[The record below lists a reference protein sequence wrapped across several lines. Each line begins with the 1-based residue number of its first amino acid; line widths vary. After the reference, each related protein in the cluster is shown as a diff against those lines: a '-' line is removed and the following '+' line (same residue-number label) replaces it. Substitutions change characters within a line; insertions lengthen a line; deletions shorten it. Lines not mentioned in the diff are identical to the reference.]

1 MGFTITGSGEQRA
14 KKKDA
19 MSGRIE
25 TLFSGGLGS
34 LPKPRGPYKPGP
46 KRGQLRKGLKMTES
60 YKRKTKAR
68 TAEKARRH
76 KAGLK

>member
-1 MGFTITGSGEQRA
+1 MGFTITGSAEQRA

-19 MSGRIE
+19 MS
-25 TLFSGGLGS
+25 FSGGLGS

-46 KRGQLRKGLKMTES
+46 KRGQIRKGLKMTES
-60 YKRKTKAR
+60 YKRKTKER

-76 KAGLK
+76 RAGLRGE

>member
-19 MSGRIE
+19 MSFI
-25 TLFSGGLGS
+25 GGLGS

>member
-1 MGFTITGSGEQRA
+1 MGFTITGEAERRA

-19 MSGRIE
+19 MS
-25 TLFSGGLGS
+25 FSGGLGS

-60 YKRKTKAR
+60 YKRKTKKR
-68 TAEKARRH
+68 TEEKARLH
-76 KAGLK
+76 KARLK